1 MKQNNNQL
9 KNQDDIRKTVRN
21 STTKSKKK
29 NPKGA
34 IYLIILIIAIIA
46 IIAIV
51 NNINKNKNIAL
62 EEVSKYNYF
71 ITTVDSKY
79 GIIDK
84 DGQVIIEPQYDYI
97 QIPNPEEP
105 IFICFYDYS
114 TEEMEYSSKVLN
126 AEGKEILT
134 KYQKVQAI
142 ANNNT
147 SINNSYQ
154 TSILKYKDNGKYGI
168 ITLTGKKITDAIYDS
183 IETLEYKDGIL
194 KVKQEDQYGLIELN
208 GNKLVECE
216 YNSIASDGYYDEN
229 TKYDMAGFIVNIRT
243 DEGYRYGYINYKGK
257 QTLDTI
263 YTNLKRITEIKD
275 AETVYMIT
283 YKNGQAG
290 LLKNSQTILKN
301 EYENIEYDSVNKLLA
316 LQKSAKQGVYDLA
329 GNMILPIQ
337 YDEIIFAGQYINT
350 SKDDKLLVFDAT
362 GTIQSEDSYKSIL
375 PVADGKYYITIDRN
389 NKYGVTD
396 SNKIT
401 LIENSYSY
409 IEYAFDNYFIVS
421 KGGKSGVLSTDAEII
436 PIEYNVV
443 QNIRGTNIIQTINS
457 DTSTSELYNKKL
469 EKIAT
474 KKEAKIYIKDNYI
487 EISSEESIDYFDFDG
502 NAKQPQEIFTD
513 NQIFAKEQNGKW
525 GYVDKAG
532 NVVVEFKYEMA
543 TNINEY
549 GFGAIKQNGKWGVV
563 DSAGNIIKEPV
574 YTIETYEPNFI
585 GEYYEIT
592 SAYQSS
598 YYSNVVE

>member
-62 EEVSKYNYF
+62 EEVSEYNYF

-84 DGQVIIEPQYDYI
+84 VGQVIIEPQYDYI

-126 AEGKEILT
+126 EEGEEILT

-301 EYENIEYDSVNKLLA
+301 EYESIEYDSVNKLLA

-421 KGGKSGVLSTDAEII
+421 KGGKSGVLSTDTEII

-457 DTSTSELYNKKL
+457 DTSTSELYNKEL